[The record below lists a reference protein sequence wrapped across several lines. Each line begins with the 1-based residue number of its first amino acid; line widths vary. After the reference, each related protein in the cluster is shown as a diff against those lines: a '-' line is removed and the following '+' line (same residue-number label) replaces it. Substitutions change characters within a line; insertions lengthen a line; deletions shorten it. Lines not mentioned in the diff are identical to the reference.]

1 MRWKAVSIILALS
14 ILSPLA
20 AQNLFIYKDAAFA
33 QVAAGEGWETRIT
46 LHNRGTFRYEGTL
59 FFSTGEGGIPWNPFV
74 DGTQISEGKFE
85 VSLKPGETVTLR
97 ITGNEKLTPGNAIL
111 TSRDLVLDNFI
122 ESNLTYFV
130 KSGTRTTDSIGV
142 LPSAEFYVATVPFEN
157 FANVAIA
164 LGNADLVDP
173 MEDID
178 IELLLSDAQGVFQV
192 SKTITL
198 SPFGHKAEFLLE
210 LFEGAPVSQGKL
222 EIRSD
227 LPVIGTALTVVDNQ
241 VSSLPLKPS
250 PIAYTIRM
258 VSTDDR
264 VLNGQIVLWAEGY
277 RMGGYLVI
285 SHENDDE
292 NEPFTDPGFN
302 IVTGQLIDA
311 FLDLNFIGQGPPYG
325 EPPDNDFWLIHLEA
339 PAFSFSNSSQN
350 GQWFV
355 SSLQDGSV
363 IDSGEFTIQ
372 QTTAIP

>member
-1 MRWKAVSIILALS
+1 
-14 ILSPLA
+14 
-20 AQNLFIYKDAAFA
+20 
-33 QVAAGEGWETRIT
+33 
-46 LHNRGTFRYEGTL
+46 
-59 FFSTGEGGIPWNPFV
+59 
-74 DGTQISEGKFE
+74 
-85 VSLKPGETVTLR
+85 VTLR

-173 MEDID
+173 MEDVD